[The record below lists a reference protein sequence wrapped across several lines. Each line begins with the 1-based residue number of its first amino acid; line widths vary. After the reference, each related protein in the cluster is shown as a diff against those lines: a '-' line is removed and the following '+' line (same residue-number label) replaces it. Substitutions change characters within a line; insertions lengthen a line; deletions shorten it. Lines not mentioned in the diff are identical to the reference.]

1 MRVRAVVLH
10 LRLRPPPAFG
20 RAGSPRSPSM
30 PESGATCWSCGAARA
45 PGNALCP
52 SCGKVQP
59 PAPGTARDKFA
70 VLGLPRRYDV
80 DGATLDEQ
88 FRALSRKLHPDR
100 FARASAK
107 ERRFS
112 LEQTT
117 LVNDA
122 YRTLRDPAR
131 RAEHLLELRG
141 VRPVSDTAMPEE
153 FLEDAMADRE
163 KLLEARMEAG
173 KDSVEQLA
181 AGIRQKRDAA
191 MEEIGRVLGAS
202 EPAPADLTRV
212 SELLARLRYYARYLD
227 EAAGHAPEM

>member
-1 MRVRAVVLH
+1 
-10 LRLRPPPAFG
+10 
-20 RAGSPRSPSM
+20 M
-30 PESGATCWSCGAARA
+30 PEPGATCWSCGAARA
-45 PGNALCP
+45 PGDALCP

-70 VLGLPRRYDV
+70 VLGLPRGYDV
-80 DGATLDEQ
+80 DGTTLDEQ

-153 FLEDAMADRE
+153 FLEEAMADRE
-163 KLLEARMEAG
+163 KLLDARMEG
-173 KDSVEQLA
+173 GNDSIEQLA

-191 MEEIGRVLGAS
+191 MQEIGRVLGAS
-202 EPAPADLTRV
+202 DPGPADLTRV

-227 EAAGHAPEM
+227 EAAGRAPEM

>member
-1 MRVRAVVLH
+1 
-10 LRLRPPPAFG
+10 
-20 RAGSPRSPSM
+20 M
-30 PESGATCWSCGAARA
+30 PEPGATCWSCGAARA
-45 PGNALCP
+45 PADALCP

-59 PAPGTARDKFA
+59 PPPGVARDKFA
-70 VLGLPRRYDV
+70 VLGVPLRYDI
-80 DGATLDEQ
+80 DDAGLDER

-122 YRTLRDPAR
+122 YRTLQNPAR

-153 FLEDAMADRE
+153 FLEEAMADRE
-163 KLLEARMEAG
+163 KLLEARMEDG
-173 KDSVEQLA
+173 NDGVEQLA
-181 AGIRQKRDAA
+181 AGIRKKRDAA
-191 MEEIGRVLGAS
+191 MEEIGRALRAP
-202 EPAPADLTRV
+202 EPGPSDLSRV

-227 EAAGHAPEM
+227 EAAGRAPEL

>member
-1 MRVRAVVLH
+1 MRVRAVVLD
-10 LRLRPPPAFG
+10 LAAPVPSAPAM
-20 RAGSPRSPSM
+20 SEPTV
-30 PESGATCWSCGAARA
+30 TCWSCGAARA
-45 PGNALCP
+45 PTDALCP

-59 PAPGTARDKFA
+59 PAPGTTHDKFA
-70 VLGLPRRYDV
+70 VLGLPRSFELAEGEV
-80 DGATLDEQ
+80 DER

-117 LVNDA
+117 LLNDA

-141 VRPVSDTAMPEE
+141 VRPLSDTAMPEE
-153 FLEDAMADRE
+153 FLEEAMADRE
-163 KLLEARMEAG
+163 KLLEAKMEGG
-173 KDSVEQLA
+173 KDGVEQLA

-191 MEEIGRVLGAS
+191 MDEIAGVLRDPSPRPDALS
-202 EPAPADLTRV
+202 RV
-212 SELLARLRYYARYLD
+212 SELLSRLRYYARYLD
-227 EAAGHAPEM
+227 EAMGRAPEL